1 MKMMLPMLQDNT
13 QMFIM
18 KRIMIQMIPQKK
30 SYKANIYIQTVIT
43 KSLQLLTGENWKPS
57 IRGKHPELV
66 I

>member
-1 MKMMLPMLQDNT
+1 MMKMMLPMLQDNT

-43 KSLQLLTGENWKPS
+43 KSLQLLTGEN
-57 IRGKHPELV
+57 
-66 I
+66 

>member
-1 MKMMLPMLQDNT
+1 
-13 QMFIM
+13 
-18 KRIMIQMIPQKK
+18 MIQMIPQKK

-57 IRGKHPELV
+57 IRGKHLELV